1 MRLLPAALVLL
12 MAAPAPA
19 AVQATATAA
28 APTGVDVAFD
38 WFDYRG
44 DDAVFATPLPAG
56 HYRNPILA
64 GFYPDPSITRVGE
77 RYYLVNSTF
86 AYFPAIPVF
95 ESRDLVHWTQIGNVV
110 ERREQLDYDGLGV
123 SRGMFAASIRHH
135 AGRFYVVGTSVD
147 SGGNFIASA
156 SDPAGP
162 WSALTWLPGIDGID
176 PSLFF
181 DTDGSA
187 YLLNNGPPQG
197 TPLYEGHRAIWMQRF
212 DLATK
217 QPVGPR
223 KVLLNGGVDL
233 ASKPIWIEGP
243 HLYQRDGWYY
253 LSCAEGGTGP
263 QHSQVVLRSRNVW
276 GPYAPAPNNPI
287 LTQRDLPAA
296 RAHPI
301 SNAGHV
307 DLVDTPDGQWWAVF
321 LASRPY
327 AGDRYNT
334 GRETFLLPVQ
344 WRDGWPSILP
354 AGRPIPYIAK
364 APTGAKTARATQA
377 PLAGNFTWHDGFDHA
392 TLQREWLSVRVPKG
406 EVADLRTRAG
416 WLTLHAGT
424 QGLDSAGTPAFLARR
439 QQHTRFT
446 ASTALDVPAQAGVS
460 AGLAAF
466 QHSNAWYA
474 LGVRR
479 DGNALQVF
487 LHKRDGATT
496 TTLAQTRV
504 PATAQLRLQISGDG
518 GAYSFAFDADGRGWQ
533 SLRRNDDA
541 GFLSTEQA
549 GGFVGSMIGPF
560 AQSHPDRQQD

>member
-1 MRLLPAALVLL
+1 MALL

-135 AGRFYVVGTSVD
+135 AGVFYVVGTSVD
-147 SGGNFIASA
+147 AGGNFIASA

-162 WSALTWLPGIDGID
+162 WSALTWLPGIDDID

-233 ASKPIWIEGP
+233 TSEPIWIEGP

-296 RAHPI
+296 RAKPI

-354 AGRPIPYIAK
+354 AGQPIPYIAK

-377 PLAGNFTWHDGFDHA
+377 PLSGNFTWHDGFDHA
-392 TLQREWLSVRVPKG
+392 TLQREWLSVRVPKS
-406 EVADLRTRAG
+406 EVAELRTRAG

-446 ASTALDVPAQAGVS
+446 ASTALDVPAQAGIS

-479 DGNALQVF
+479 DGDALQVF
-487 LHKRDGATT
+487 LDKRDGATT
-496 TTLAQTRV
+496 TTLAQTRI
-504 PATAQLRLQISGDG
+504 PATVQLRLQISGDG

>member
-1 MRLLPAALVLL
+1 MALL
-12 MAAPAPA
+12 MALAVPANA
-19 AVQATATAA
+19 QAQASA
-28 APTGVDVAFD
+28 DVAFD
-38 WFDYRG
+38 WFEYRG

-56 HYRNPILA
+56 HYRNPVLA

-86 AYFPAIPVF
+86 TYFPAIPVL
-95 ESRDLVHWTQIGNVV
+95 ESTDLVHWTQIGNVV
-110 ERREQLDYDGLGV
+110 DRREQLDYDGLRM
-123 SRGMFAASIRHH
+123 SRGMYAASIRHH
-135 AGRFYVVGTSVD
+135 DGRFYVVGTSVD

-156 SDPAGP
+156 SNPAGP
-162 WSALTWLPGIDGID
+162 WSPLTWLPSIDGID

-181 DTDGSA
+181 DSDGSA
-187 YLLNNGPPQG
+187 SLLNNGPPEG
-197 TPLYEGHRAIWMQRF
+197 PPLYDGHRAIWMQRF
-212 DLATK
+212 DIAK
-217 QPVGPR
+217 NAPVGPR

-263 QHSQVVLRSRNVW
+263 QHSQVVLRSRTVW

-287 LTQRDLPAA
+287 LTQRDLPAE

-327 AGDRYNT
+327 RGDRYNT

-354 AGRPIPYIAK
+354 AGQPIPYIAK
-364 APTGAKTARATQA
+364 APAGMKAPATQA
-377 PLAGNFTWHDGFDHA
+377 PLSGNFVWHDDFDHT
-392 TLQREWLSVRVPKG
+392 TLQREWLTVRVPKHD
-406 EVADLRTRAG
+406 VADLRTRAG
-416 WLTLHAGT
+416 WLTLHADAR
-424 QGLDSAGTPAFLARR
+424 GLDGTGTPAFLARR
-439 QQHTRFT
+439 QQHMRFT
-446 ASTALDVPAQAGVS
+446 ASTALEVPTQAGIS

-466 QHSNAWYA
+466 QNSTAWYA
-474 LGVRR
+474 LGIRR
-479 DGNALQVF
+479 DGDAVQVF
-487 LHKRDGATT
+487 LDKRDGAAT
-496 TTLAQTRV
+496 TTLAQARI

-533 SLRRNDDA
+533 SLHRNDDA
-541 GFLSTEQA
+541 GFLSTAQA

-560 AQSHPDRQQD
+560 AQSHPDRSSQD

>member
-1 MRLLPAALVLL
+1 M
-12 MAAPAPA
+12 
-19 AVQATATAA
+19 
-28 APTGVDVAFD
+28 
-38 WFDYRG
+38 
-44 DDAVFATPLPAG
+44 
-56 HYRNPILA
+56 
-64 GFYPDPSITRVGE
+64 
-77 RYYLVNSTF
+77 
-86 AYFPAIPVF
+86 F
-95 ESRDLVHWTQIGNVV
+95 ESTDLVHWTQIGNVV

-156 SDPAGP
+156 RNPAGP

-187 YLLNNGPPQG
+187 YLLNNGPPEG

-212 DLATK
+212 DLASN

-243 HLYQRDGWYY
+243 HLYQHDGWYY

-263 QHSQVVLRSRNVW
+263 QHSQVVLRSRTVW
-276 GPYAPAPNNPI
+276 GPFEPSPHNPI
-287 LTQRDLPAA
+287 LTQRDLPAD
-296 RAHPI
+296 RAHPV

-327 AGDRYNT
+327 AGERYNT
-334 GRETFLLPVQ
+334 GRETFLLPVH

-354 AGRPIPYIAK
+354 AGEPIPSVAQS
-364 APTGAKTARATQA
+364 PRGAKTPADQA
-377 PLAGNFTWHDGFDHA
+377 PLSGNFTWRDDFAG
-392 TLQREWLSVRVPKG
+392 TSLQREWLSLRVPKH
-406 EVADLRTRAG
+406 EVADLSARTG
-416 WLTLHAGT
+416 WLTLHASA
-424 QGLDSAGTPAFLARR
+424 QGLDSTATPAFLARR
-439 QQHTRFT
+439 QQHTRFA
-446 ASTALDVPAQAGVS
+446 ASTALAVPTQAGVS

-466 QHSNAWYA
+466 QNSNAWYA

-479 DGNALQVF
+479 NGDALDVF
-487 LHKRDGATT
+487 LDKREGAKT
-496 TTLAQTRV
+496 TTLARTRI

-518 GAYSFAFDADGRGWQ
+518 DAYSFAFDADGRGWQ
-533 SLRRNDDA
+533 SLHRNDAA
-541 GFLSTEQA
+541 GMLSTAQA

-560 AQSHPDRQQD
+560 AQLEPHRTQED

>member
-1 MRLLPAALVLL
+1 MALL
-12 MAAPAPA
+12 MALAAPANA
-19 AVQATATAA
+19 QAQASA
-28 APTGVDVAFD
+28 DVAFD

-56 HYRNPILA
+56 HYRNPVLA

-86 AYFPAIPVF
+86 TYFPAIPVF
-95 ESRDLVHWTQIGNVV
+95 ESTDLVHWTQIGNVV
-110 ERREQLDYDGLGV
+110 GRREQLDYDGLRM
-123 SRGMFAASIRHH
+123 SRGMYAASIRHH
-135 AGRFYVVGTSVD
+135 DGRFYVVGTSVD

-156 SDPAGP
+156 SHPAGP
-162 WSALTWLPGIDGID
+162 WSALTWLPSIDGID

-187 YLLNNGPPQG
+187 Y
-197 TPLYEGHRAIWMQRF
+197 
-212 DLATK
+212 
-217 QPVGPR
+217 
-223 KVLLNGGVDL
+223 LLNGGVDL

-243 HLYQRDGWYY
+243 HLYQRNGWYY

-263 QHSQVVLRSRNVW
+263 QHSQVVLRSRTVW
-276 GPYAPAPNNPI
+276 GPYAPAPNNPM
-287 LTQRDLPAA
+287 LTQRDLPAE

-301 SNAGHV
+301 SKAGHV

-344 WRDGWPSILP
+344 WHDGWPSILP
-354 AGRPIPYIAK
+354 ARQPIPYIAK
-364 APTGAKTARATQA
+364 APAGMKKTPATQA
-377 PLAGNFTWHDGFDHA
+377 PLSGNFVWHDDFDHA
-392 TLQREWLSVRVPKG
+392 TLQRQWLTVRVPKHD
-406 EVADLRTRAG
+406 VADLRTRAG
-416 WLTLHAGT
+416 WLTLHANQ
-424 QGLDSAGTPAFLARR
+424 QGLDGTGTPAFLARR
-439 QQHTRFT
+439 QQHMRFT
-446 ASTALDVPAQAGVS
+446 ASTALEVPTQAGIS

-466 QHSNAWYA
+466 QNSNAWYA
-474 LGVRR
+474 LGARR
-479 DGNALQVF
+479 DGDAVQVF
-487 LHKRDGATT
+487 LEKRDGAAT
-496 TTLAQTRV
+496 TTLAQTRI

-541 GFLSTEQA
+541 GFLSTAQA

-560 AQSHPDRQQD
+560 AQSHLDRPQQD